1 MLSENTREGGVAE
14 LKSRPSSCGLHPN
27 FFLFPQFSALIF
39 CFVFFVSHLK
49 SAFHSSL
56 WYKYSESMVIIPTV
70 GRLLFTPLC

>member
-1 MLSENTREGGVAE
+1 MREE
-14 LKSRPSSCGLHPN
+14 WPSSNPDLAPVGLHPN

-39 CFVFFVSHLK
+39 YFVFFVSHLK